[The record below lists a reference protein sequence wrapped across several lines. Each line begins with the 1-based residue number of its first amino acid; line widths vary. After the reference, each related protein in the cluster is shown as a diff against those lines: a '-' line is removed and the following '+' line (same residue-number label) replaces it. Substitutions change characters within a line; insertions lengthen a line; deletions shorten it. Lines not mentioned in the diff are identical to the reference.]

1 MKVVKGDL
9 IELGLRGD
17 FDVIV
22 HGCNC
27 ECTMEHGIARRIRDR
42 IPAAHDADS
51 KTLACDPNKMGSFSY
66 AVANGEKGHKLVVV
80 NGYIQLRSSSNR
92 GPKMRLLNYKALRS
106 VMKHVKE
113 NFRGHR
119 IGYPMI
125 GSELANCDWSE
136 IEAIIDEEL
145 SGEDHTVVLSTWK
158 EVKEM
163 DAVCTVRMT
172 KKHKPDCSRSVDMA
186 ATSQVGQSN
195 DENTKIS
202 KPQAENDQALLDWL
216 HNRLKN
222 SNISDVDDLK
232 DEIIQL
238 HFNDEIPL
246 HLIPPANTKQSPL
259 FMPPQGMYPPWIH
272 NIAPKINLQS
282 INNSQG

>member
-42 IPAAHDADS
+42 IPAARDADS
-51 KTLACDPNKMGSFSY
+51 KTLAFDPNKMGSFSY

-136 IEAIIDEEL
+136 IGAIIDEEL
-145 SGEDHTVVLSTWK
+145 SGEDHTVVLLTPK
-158 EVKEM
+158 EQKDM
-163 DAVCTVRMT
+163 DTICTVRMA

-186 ATSQVGQSN
+186 TISQVGQSN
-195 DENTKIS
+195 DANTKIS

-216 HNRLKN
+216 HDRLKN
-222 SNISDVDDLK
+222 SNISNVDELK
-232 DEIIQL
+232 DEIHEL
-238 HFNDEIPL
+238 HLNDEIPL
-246 HLIPPANTKQSPL
+246 HLIPRDRRTQSRL
-259 FMPPQGMYPPWIH
+259 FMPPQGMYPPWLN
-272 NIAPKINLQS
+272 NIVPKVNLHS
-282 INNSQG
+282 INKSQG